1 MFPLWPRT
9 GKMVLLCTLLTPAG
23 LSLGKAQVLNFDVT
37 AEGPWSDI
45 DRTTLTVPMVP
56 DGSVSMDG
64 KASSSEYGGFEGV
77 PVIPGENAWI
87 LNFPGDRD
95 WTDAND
101 SSFTFWL
108 AHDQDHFY
116 VAADVKDDVLNSDDP
131 NPQLW
136 KDDSIEIV
144 IDALNDRYDNNTDN
158 SNDPYGGHSYF
169 SYEGKFS
176 VWDEAA
182 GARGDGRWST
192 AVDFT
197 YGDGEDVWAVG
208 QQGDGGWQ
216 LEVRFHKRLFEDP
229 EAGNKLQD
237 GYRMGFN
244 IGVDDDDKTGP
255 GPNGSGA
262 RSQDLELQYFWANRA
277 RLKGWN
283 AEEADW
289 YTEQELADKIYEDHF
304 DRVIDAAGRLAHGGT
319 GEIIF
324 AAASG
329 DNGGGNNGGGND
341 GGGNNGGGGPSNDDS
356 PDLALDPTKTQ
367 MALPLPQ
374 APV

>member
-87 LNFPGDRD
+87 LNFPADRD

-158 SNDPYGGHSYF
+158 SNDPYGGHSYL

-329 DNGGGNNGGGND
+329 DNGGGNNGL
-341 GGGNNGGGGPSNDDS
+341 S
-356 PDLALDPTKTQ
+356 LIHI
-367 MALPLPQ
+367 
-374 APV
+374 